1 MLTLLS
7 VFNYKSFLYVTMNNF
22 GWVQNKYIKNYND
35 MWVCTGGGCSE
46 KGPSEK
52 IDHI

>member
-35 MWVCTGGGCSE
+35 MWVCTGGGGGVQ
-46 KGPSEK
+46 KRAPLK
-52 IDHI
+52 R